1 MLFNSYI
8 FICFFLPISITL
20 FYYFKNNKN
29 LVIFLSSLLFYSYWD
44 IRFLPLLLISI
55 FFNYYVSKLLHK
67 KYFLFIGIFF
77 NLSILFIFKYFNFF
91 ITEIS
96 YFFYRDI
103 NTLNIILPLGISFFT
118 FQQISFLIDSKK
130 NNSKKTIVPFLKYAS
145 YVIFFPQLIAGPIV
159 RYSSIENDFSQ
170 KNKRKFANN
179 ISIGLIIF
187 TIGLFKK
194 VIIADSFS
202 EYSNILFDQVAVS
215 NNDLQL
221 IETWIS
227 VVSYTLQIY
236 FDFSAYS
243 DMALGIGRMFGIRLP
258 FNFIEPYKSLTI
270 TEFWRRWHI
279 TLSSWLRD
287 YLFIPL
293 GGSRKNNHITIRNI
307 FIVMIIGGLWHG
319 AGWTFIVWG
328 MMHALFLIEE
338 KFFTNKFL
346 IPVSNFLIIKFILIL
361 IFLLKINMTW
371 VFFRSN
377 DITSALKI
385 IEALF
390 TFNEIIV
397 PLKFILCNFNS
408 L

>member
-44 IRFLPLLLISI
+44 IRFLHLLLISI

-243 DMALGIGRMFGIRLP
+243 DMALGIGRMFGIRLL
-258 FNFIEPYKSLTI
+258 SLI
-270 TEFWRRWHI
+270 
-279 TLSSWLRD
+279 
-287 YLFIPL
+287 
-293 GGSRKNNHITIRNI
+293 
-307 FIVMIIGGLWHG
+307 
-319 AGWTFIVWG
+319 A
-328 MMHALFLIEE
+328 
-338 KFFTNKFL
+338 
-346 IPVSNFLIIKFILIL
+346 
-361 IFLLKINMTW
+361 
-371 VFFRSN
+371 
-377 DITSALKI
+377 
-385 IEALF
+385 
-390 TFNEIIV
+390 
-397 PLKFILCNFNS
+397 
-408 L
+408 